1 VFSFD
6 PSDVK
11 AMSNEALNQMSSK
24 NSSSSVSSSHQRPIS
39 STDIVLKRR
48 LSDVGRRYSAPP
60 VERKGMVRDSVGSI
74 DYLSEGQGE
83 SPGVDV
89 GMV

>member
-1 VFSFD
+1 MFSFD

-11 AMSNEALNQMSSK
+11 AMSNEALNQSSLE
-24 NSSSSVSSSHQRPIS
+24 NSSSSVTGAHQRPIS

-48 LSDVGRRYSAPP
+48 LSDVDRRYSAPP
-60 VERKGMVRDSVGSI
+60 VERKRMVRDSFGST

-83 SPGVDV
+83 
-89 GMV
+89 